1 MNTSD
6 GIILFDTL
14 NNTEEAQR
22 IIEGGMKTMGLDPT
36 RIKYIVIMHG
46 HADHFGG
53 AKYLQDKSHPR
64 VLMGLPIG
72 TWSPGHRART
82 AAGRRFCRRLAT
94 WT

>member
-1 MNTSD
+1 MNTVGSWALNTSD

-53 AKYLQDKSHPR
+53 AKYLQDKS
-64 VLMGLPIG
+64 
-72 TWSPGHRART
+72 TRA
-82 AAGRRFCRRLAT
+82 C
-94 WT
+94 